1 MKMRGPGRP
10 RKWEKPL
17 RQWRS
22 DIPEDDYEFIES
34 TRTKLGLS
42 RAEFLH
48 MVLNQANIDLLELQA
63 KIKHLE
69 EALEKE
75 QKEKQILLEERDK
88 LLEKVEKLELQLEAL
103 KRGGKVTA
111 TRMTKVL
118 NKLVEVL
125 EEGKTFAD
133 TMVEIGIELPQEQ
146 REVLAKLFVTQD
158 DEGKRPDVLKPLRNI
173 RKLRGWVLVKAGSS
187 DMLNYVWT
195 REDTLK
201 ASKSVKTALPKPK
214 EGQPAV
220 EVPRAKVEASL
231 KAWLNQYEQWASNW
245 RTKGQ
250 AESFL
255 KSVGNN
261 GLRRLVREYGF
272 DVVAEV
278 VGSNADY
285 RAVFGPFLLKFQEK
299 KVEVKADVSVEAC
312 DI

>member
-17 RQWRS
+17 RQWRA

-34 TRTKLGLS
+34 TRAKLGLS

-103 KRGGKVTA
+103 KHGGKVTA
-111 TRMTKVL
+111 TRMTKIL
-118 NKLVEVL
+118 NQLVEVL

-146 REVLAKLFVTQD
+146 REILAKLFAW
-158 DEGKRPDVLKPLRNI
+158 EGKQPSVLKPLKNI
-173 RKLRGWVLVKAGSS
+173 RKLKGWLLVKADSP

-214 EGQPAV
+214 EGQPSV
-220 EVPRAKVEASL
+220 EVVEAKIERMFASWFKTYAMMESDPRQRS
-231 KAWLNQYEQWASNW
+231 KAQEYI
-245 RTKGQ
+245 
-250 AESFL
+250 
-255 KSVGNN
+255 KSVANN
-261 GLRRLVREYGF
+261 GIRRLVSEYGF
-272 DVVAEV
+272 EAVAKV

-285 RAVFGPFLLKFQEK
+285 RAVFGPYLEK
-299 KVEVKADVSVEAC
+299 LRFVEVTSDV
-312 DI
+312 